1 MKVQKSEGMSGKLYG
16 VGLGPGDPELMTLK
30 AARILSSVDVICA
43 PKSSEDK
50 ESIALSIAKTH
61 VKKNA
66 KIIQPVFPMSKDIKK
81 LEKSWDEATEMIF
94 SELKQGRDVAFVTV
108 GDPLFYSTYS
118 YILKKMKKNHRE
130 VEVETIPGVTSL
142 SACFAQLNLPLAE
155 RNEKITAL
163 PAAYGLRELKELA
176 NFDAIVLMKVSRNF
190 DKIVETLE
198 KAGLKENAIF
208 VSRCGSR
215 NFFSSDLDSM
225 LGKEID
231 YMSMIIIKRKK

>member
-1 MKVQKSEGMSGKLYG
+1 MSGKLYG

-215 NFFSSDLDSM
+215 NFFSSDLDTM